1 MEKAVFVTNTRVL
14 GEIPDGYARLY
25 FGIEFC
31 ERLLPTQEELSRA
44 LDAAAQRSMA
54 FTFVTPFL
62 TDAGMEKAEALI
74 AFLRGTGRDVEVVVN
89 DFGLLYA
96 LNQKGWKG
104 PIALGR
110 LLTKQKRG
118 PRILNIASQLP
129 AGALEHFKQSNI
141 DAPSTVEA
149 LSQLGVVRVELDNL
163 LQGISRPEPVFKA
176 SLYTPYAYVTTT
188 RYCLAAGCEEP
199 RPFRRAIR
207 PCAKECQKYDFT
219 LSHKAMPVRLL
230 LKGNTQFFVN
240 DSLPDDPE
248 ALKIDRLV
256 FQPHIPL

>member
-1 MEKAVFVTNTRVL
+1 MEKAFFVTNTQAL
-14 GEIPDGYARLY
+14 AEIPHGYARLY

-31 ERLLPTQEELSRA
+31 ERLLPTQEELGRA
-44 LDAAAQRSMA
+44 LDVAGQRKMA

-62 TDAGMEKAEALI
+62 TDAGLEKAEALT
-74 AFLRGTGRDVEVVVN
+74 AFLRDAGEDIEIVVN
-89 DFGLLYA
+89 DFGFLHA
-96 LNQKGWKG
+96 LNQKGWRG

-118 PRILNIASQLP
+118 PRLLNIVAQLP
-129 AGALEHFKQSNI
+129 AEALEHFRQSNI
-141 DAPSTVEA
+141 DAPSTVEI
-149 LSQLGVVRVELDNL
+149 LSRLGVVRVELDNL
-163 LQGISRPEPVFKA
+163 LQGISRPEPVLKA

-188 RYCLAAGCEEP
+188 RYCLAAGCETP

-207 PCAKECQKYDFT
+207 PCARECRKYEFT
-219 LSHKAMPVRLL
+219 LSHKAMPVPLL
-230 LKGNTQFFVN
+230 LKGNTQFLVN